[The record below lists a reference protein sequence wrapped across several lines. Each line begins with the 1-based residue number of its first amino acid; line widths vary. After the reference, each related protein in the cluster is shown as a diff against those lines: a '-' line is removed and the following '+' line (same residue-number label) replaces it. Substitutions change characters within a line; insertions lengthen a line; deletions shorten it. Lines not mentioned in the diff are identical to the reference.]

1 VDCGWAIVDDLWG
14 FEGDNK
20 CKQKKTME
28 KKKKTNQPK
37 LKMVALPSY
46 QLGLKN
52 KNPFLLL
59 AILIGGKDGYF

>member
-1 VDCGWAIVDDLWG
+1 MICGDLRVTI
-14 FEGDNK
+14 NAS
-20 CKQKKTME
+20 KKNNG

-52 KNPFLLL
+52 KNLFLLL
-59 AILIGGKDGYF
+59 AILIGSKDGHF

>member
-1 VDCGWAIVDDLWG
+1 MQV
-14 FEGDNK
+14 
-20 CKQKKTME
+20 KKTME

-52 KNPFLLL
+52 KNLFLLL
-59 AILIGGKDGYF
+59 AILIGGKDGHF